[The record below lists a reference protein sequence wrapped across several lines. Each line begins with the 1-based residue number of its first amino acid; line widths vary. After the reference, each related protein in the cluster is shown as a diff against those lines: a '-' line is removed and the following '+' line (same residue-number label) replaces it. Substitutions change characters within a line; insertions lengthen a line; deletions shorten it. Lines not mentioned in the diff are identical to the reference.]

1 MSRTPVL
8 NMTAV
13 AVGGR
18 ALVLA
23 GPPGSGKST
32 LALALIDR
40 GAQLIGDD
48 GVLLERNGDHL
59 IAQPPEGQTRGLLEV
74 RGVSLVS
81 FPVTSA
87 PVALILEA
95 HDAPPRLPETIER
108 RTLLD
113 IAIPVLPFDY
123 RGHSAALRAELA
135 LRHHGLPLS
144 P

>member
-1 MSRTPVL
+1 MSGTSVL

-18 ALVLA
+18 ALLLA

-48 GVLLERNGDHL
+48 GVLLEGNGDHL

-74 RGVSLVS
+74 HGVGLVS
-81 FPVTSA
+81 FAVTAA
-87 PVALILEA
+87 PVALILES
-95 HDAPPRLPETIER
+95 HDAPPRLPETVER

-113 IAIPVLPFDY
+113 IAIPVVPFDY
-123 RGHSAALRAELA
+123 RAPSAVLRAELA